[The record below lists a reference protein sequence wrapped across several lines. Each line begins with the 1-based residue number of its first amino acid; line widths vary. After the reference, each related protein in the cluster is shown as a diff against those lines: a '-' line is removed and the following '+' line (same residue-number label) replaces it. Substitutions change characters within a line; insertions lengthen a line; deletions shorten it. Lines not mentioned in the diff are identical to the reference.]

1 MLKVEAI
8 CRCGSRATI
17 NRKCYRVNLKRN
29 GAYLCQVCAIKRCT
43 MNQEYREKCS
53 MAAKEKWK
61 DPTFRAKAVV
71 AASKR
76 WENQETVRKAS
87 LASKTK
93 WQDPDFKARMSEA
106 SKEKWQNPKFRE
118 KMWARVLEKRA
129 LRPPP
134 PPKVPYVA
142 SEETK
147 QRIGVASKRMWEN
160 PKYKEY
166 MMSLMKLKYEDEQYL
181 MKLSE
186 RSKKVWQRPNH
197 REKMAQ
203 ILANCPK
210 VSSLQTTFYSI
221 LDDLG
226 VKYFREYENKAAD
239 PECLVGPWSFD
250 CVIPRPG
257 KATLLV
263 EVQGYRHYWKEQ
275 EKRDK
280 AKASYVAENFPDQYE
295 VKYVWDHEFSCKD
308 RVTNTV
314 KYWLGLTQMELLDF
328 NFDDVVI
335 KKCQAKDYRLLLS
348 KYHYLPNAG
357 RGGISLGA
365 FLKDE
370 LIAVCV
376 FSPLV
381 RQNIKVEG
389 YDPKRTKELSRLC
402 IHPSYQ
408 KKNFASW
415 FISRC
420 LKMLEDVSCV
430 ISYSDT
436 TFNHNGAVYK
446 ASNFILDGEVPPDY
460 WYVKDD
466 GWVMH
471 KKALYDH
478 AKGLRMSERDYAEK
492 MGYRKVFGKKKLR
505 FIYELLSSD
514 K

>member
-1 MLKVEAI
+1 MKEA
-8 CRCGSRATI
+8 
-17 NRKCYRVNLKRN
+17 
-29 GAYLCQVCAIKRCT
+29 
-43 MNQEYREKCS
+43 
-53 MAAKEKWK
+53 
-61 DPTFRAKAVV
+61 AV
-71 AASKR
+71 K
-76 WENQETVRKAS
+76 
-87 LASKTK
+87 
-93 WQDPDFKARMSEA
+93 
-106 SKEKWQNPKFRE
+106 KWQNPEFRG
-118 KMWARVLEKRA
+118 KMWAHVLEKRA

-142 SEETK
+142 SGETK
-147 QRIGVASKRMWEN
+147 QRISVASKKMWED
-160 PKYKEY
+160 PKFKEN
-166 MMSLMKLKYEDEQYL
+166 MVNLMRLRREDEQYL
-181 MKLSE
+181 ERLSKRSKEMWEDEAYKETTIAATKRWANMPGVREMLSE
-186 RSKKVWQRPNH
+186 RGKKRWQDPEYRL
-197 REKMAQ
+197 KMAK
-203 ILANCPK
+203 IFANCPK

-226 VKYFREYENKAAD
+226 VKYFREYEDKAAD
-239 PECLVGPWSFD
+239 PECLIGPWSFD

-257 KATLLV
+257 KTTLLV
-263 EVQGYRHYWKEQ
+263 EIQGFRHYRRDQ
-275 EKRDK
+275 ERRDK
-280 AKASYVAENFPDQYE
+280 SKATYISDNFPDQYE
-295 VKYVWDHEFSCKD
+295 VKYVWDHEFGCKD
-308 RVTNTV
+308 KVVNTV
-314 KYWLGLTQMELLDF
+314 RYWLGLAQMEILDF
-328 NFDDVVI
+328 NIDDVTI
-335 KKCQAKDYRLLLS
+335 QSCPAKDYRLLLS

-357 RGGISLGA
+357 RGGLA
-365 FLKDE
+365 FGVYLQDK

-376 FSPLV
+376 FSSLV
-381 RQNIKVEG
+381 RQNIKVGEH
-389 YDPKRTKELSRLC
+389 DPKKTKELSRLC

-478 AKGLRMSERDYAEK
+478 AVKMDQTEREYAEQR
-492 MGYRKVFGKKKLR
+492 GYSKVWGLKKLR
-505 FIYELLSSD
+505 FIYELSSSD